1 MTLMIITISIFDC
14 VCLGYCLLKSFK
26 SGIYDLYRKQS
37 DLKSLIPVLNVFGFF
52 IMTPETIILGVYVK
66 QSINFE
72 FELIDDLI
80 FNGVGIHDW

>member
-1 MTLMIITISIFDC
+1 
-14 VCLGYCLLKSFK
+14 
-26 SGIYDLYRKQS
+26 
-37 DLKSLIPVLNVFGFF
+37 
-52 IMTPETIILGVYVK
+52 MTPETIILGVYVK